1 MITTLKLKCHRSM
14 RPIQC
19 TAACSA
25 WKVMR
30 EGESGNK
37 MWKKWGEKWKWKV
50 RRWECESGNDLRL
63 ICNPGWQPH
72 SHRRAAIFH
81 VLCRIFWRQS
91 ITTALGNQPV
101 SLSLPLG
108 SVQSAF
114 LCFGVLIRIK
124 RSETRGCTDYHIKT
138 FPFSFLAFLC
148 VAHNIEAVWMALT
161 LCKRR
166 LGSTLSTIPVHLTV
180 DYSWQQDAQPY
191 YAPPSPPRF
200 AWDIISTAKHCSGN
214 E

>member
-1 MITTLKLKCHRSM
+1 MVTTLSSNVIVLWDQYSIELLAL
-14 RPIQC
+14 PDE
-19 TAACSA
+19 
-25 WKVMR
+25 WWEKVRGKRKVLR
-30 EGESGNK
+30 EG
-37 MWKKWGEKWKWKV
+37 
-50 RRWECESGNDLRL
+50 ESGNDLRL

-114 LCFGVLIRIK
+114 LCFRVLIRIE

-180 DYSWQQDAQPY
+180 DYSWQQDARSY
-191 YAPPSPPRF
+191 YAPHPPKTRV
-200 AWDIISTAKHCSGN
+200 AKCQIFYTEQIFQTKFYPKKSA
-214 E
+214 